1 MIIKNVD
8 LMTESNRIVSN
19 RANNNFLYGALLV
32 FIGLIGCISIY
43 KKKFAIVCLILIIGG
58 LINLMTG
65 DSSTYYNSRI
75 GWFLLVVG
83 FLGIGM
89 VLIEHSRGSGSSGG
103 DGGGCSSCGGGS
115 GGCSSCGGGCGGGE

>member
-1 MIIKNVD
+1 MNWLIIFLIGSSMIIKNVD

-19 RANNNFLYGALLV
+19 RANNNFLYGVLLV
-32 FIGLIGCISIY
+32 CIGLIGCISIY
-43 KKKFAIVCLILIIGG
+43 KKKFAIVCLILVIGG

-83 FLGIGM
+83 FLGIGI

-103 DGGGCSSCGGGS
+103 DGGGCG
-115 GGCSSCGGGCGGGE
+115 